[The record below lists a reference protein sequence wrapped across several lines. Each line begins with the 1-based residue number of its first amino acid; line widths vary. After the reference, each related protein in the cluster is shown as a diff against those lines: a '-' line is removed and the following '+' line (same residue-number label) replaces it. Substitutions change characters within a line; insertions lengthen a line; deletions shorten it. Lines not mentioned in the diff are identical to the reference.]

1 MIEPGNDVEI
11 LLKQEW
17 VVCYSFI

>member
-1 MIEPGNDVEI
+1 MMEPGNDVEI

-17 VVCYSFI
+17 VVCYSFA

>member
-11 LLKQEW
+11 LLQQE
-17 VVCYSFI
+17 

>member
-1 MIEPGNDVEI
+1 MIEPGIDVEI

-17 VVCYSFI
+17 VVCYSFA